1 MYLCPFSMYN
11 LFFSI
16 SSQLSLNTY
25 EMLKGKSG
33 VKQKAKPNIKVSEL
47 QLCVYYFTCMIIYI
61 VVLCIISS
69 GTHAKCTKHECLMR
83 HPQNAHM
90 TVLLEY
96 IDL

>member
-1 MYLCPFSMYN
+1 MIVVKVKPYHHGFMYLCPFSMYN

-47 QLCVYYFTCMIIYI
+47 QLCVFII
-61 VVLCIISS
+61 L
-69 GTHAKCTKHECLMR
+69 HA
-83 HPQNAHM
+83 
-90 TVLLEY
+90 
-96 IDL
+96 